1 MLKKCFSNK
10 KFVVGFIILVPLI
23 IVMIFGNFL
32 VPNDPYAL
40 DTVNMLK
47 NSSAKYPLGT
57 DEYGRCILTRLIL
70 GIRPSMMVAL
80 GGTAISFAGGTLL
93 GVAAGYL
100 EGRIGA
106 VIMRGIDI
114 ILCFPPILLAMII
127 AGLWGAGVIN
137 LMLVIGLLYIP
148 HFSRVAYS
156 STLQVRKMEYVE
168 SDLSIGAAPSAIMW
182 KAIFPNIISVLIV
195 QVSTTISNAIL
206 LESGLSFLGLGVQPP
221 IPEWGN
227 MLAAGK
233 QYITSF
239 WPMMFWPGLMVG
251 ICLLCFNLVGD
262 GLRDALDPR
271 MKR

>member
-93 GVAAGYL
+93 G
-100 EGRIGA
+100 
-106 VIMRGIDI
+106 
-114 ILCFPPILLAMII
+114 
-127 AGLWGAGVIN
+127 
-137 LMLVIGLLYIP
+137 
-148 HFSRVAYS
+148 
-156 STLQVRKMEYVE
+156 
-168 SDLSIGAAPSAIMW
+168 AP
-182 KAIFPNIISVLIV
+182 V
-195 QVSTTISNAIL
+195 
-206 LESGLSFLGLGVQPP
+206 
-221 IPEWGN
+221 
-227 MLAAGK
+227 
-233 QYITSF
+233 
-239 WPMMFWPGLMVG
+239 
-251 ICLLCFNLVGD
+251 
-262 GLRDALDPR
+262 
-271 MKR
+271 